1 MQAQGEVAIALALT
15 FSRQAAEPCRQQRPL
30 EMQTMKILILGA
42 TGQVGHALTKG
53 LSHTEHQVSVLVRDT
68 SGLQFPDNVTVLER
82 GDFTPDV
89 FRAVL
94 SGVDHVIYGIGLP
107 EQFLF
112 DNSVFDRVNC
122 QLLRTFLETL
132 RSSGVR
138 RLTYISTYEV
148 FEVIDNEID
157 ETHPVGD
164 ESEMTP
170 YFQSMVRAYRIA
182 VDFAHANDIQL
193 TTIHPAAVYGGRN
206 TGGGITDYMENLA
219 SRNWHRL
226 PFINPS
232 SFPVVHVESLTDAI
246 TKSLEL
252 PGAYIVSDQMT
263 SLKDIAESMRKQA
276 WSYVPLM
283 IPLWMIMIGIH
294 LLEAIARII
303 RIKPFAS
310 SVQIAFLTKGWRPD
324 PSKAIRELSWKPM
337 PLEEG
342 VKRFLA
348 ARRPS
353 GGEAG
358 YAVRGSER
366 MRLIARLE
374 QLTAAG
380 LFLYWILY
388 FTVGVAP
395 VNPPPG
401 YFVFQNS
408 FTFADLILA
417 VLLTRA
423 AAFLLGGDPIRRVLG
438 RGLSLICAGA
448 LLFLGG
454 LDISFNFQN
463 DIYSTLSI
471 DMALEVAVN
480 IWCLGFGFL
489 LAYEF
494 AFNAH
499 QRH

>member
-1 MQAQGEVAIALALT
+1 
-15 FSRQAAEPCRQQRPL
+15 
-30 EMQTMKILILGA
+30 MKILILGA
-42 TGQVGHALTKG
+42 TGQVGQALTKG
-53 LSHTEHQVSVLVRDT
+53 LSQTAHQVCVLVRDA
-68 SGLQFPDNVTVLER
+68 SGLQFPENVTVLER

-89 FRAVL
+89 FKAAL
-94 SGVDHVIYGIGLP
+94 SGVDHVIYGVGLP

-112 DNSVFDRVNC
+112 DDSAFEKVNC
-122 QLLRTFLETL
+122 QLLRTFLESL

-148 FEVIDNEID
+148 FEVVGNEID
-157 ETHPVGD
+157 ETHAIAD

-182 VDFAHANDIQL
+182 VDFARANDVTL

-246 TKSLEL
+246 TKSLDV
-252 PGAYIVSDQMT
+252 PGPYIVSDQMT
-263 SLKDIAESMRKQA
+263 SLQDIAQGMRKQA
-276 WSYVPLM
+276 WSYVPM
-283 IPLWMIMIGIH
+283 TIPLWIITIGIY
-294 LLEAIARII
+294 LLEAIARVIKV
-303 RIKPFAS
+303 KPFAS
-310 SVQIAFLTKGWRPD
+310 RVQIAFLTKGWRPD
-324 PSKAIRELSWKPM
+324 PGKAIRELGWKPM

-342 VKRFLA
+342 IKRFLA

-353 GGEAG
+353 VSAEA
-358 YAVRGSER
+358 YAITGAER
-366 MRLIARLE
+366 IKAIAKLE
-374 QLTAAG
+374 LATAAG

-395 VNPPPG
+395 PNPPPG

-417 VLLTRA
+417 LLLTRA
-423 AAFLLGGDPIRRVLG
+423 ATFLLGDDPIRRVIG

-463 DIYSTLSI
+463 EIYLTWSF

-494 AFNAH
+494 AFDAY
-499 QRH
+499 QRY

>member
-1 MQAQGEVAIALALT
+1 
-15 FSRQAAEPCRQQRPL
+15 
-30 EMQTMKILILGA
+30 MKILILGA
-42 TGQVGHALTKG
+42 TGQVGQALTKG
-53 LSHTEHQVSVLVRDT
+53 LSQTEHQVCVLVRDA
-68 SGLQFPDNVTVLER
+68 SGLQFPENVTVLER

-89 FRAVL
+89 LRAAL
-94 SGVDHVIYGIGLP
+94 SGVDHVIYGVGLP

-112 DNSVFDRVNC
+112 DNSVFDKVNC
-122 QLLRTFLETL
+122 QLLRTFLEAL

-148 FEVIDNEID
+148 FEVVDNGID
-157 ETHPVGD
+157 ETHPIAD

-170 YFQSMVRAYRIA
+170 YFQSMVRAYRMA
-182 VDFAHANDIQL
+182 VEFARVNDIRL

-246 TKSLEL
+246 TRSLDV

-263 SLKDIAESMRKQA
+263 SLEDIAQSMRKQA
-276 WSYVPLM
+276 WSYVPM
-283 IPLWMIMIGIH
+283 TMPLWIIMIGIY
-294 LLEAIARII
+294 LLEAIAGVIK
-303 RIKPFAS
+303 IKPFAS
-310 SVQIAFLTKGWRPD
+310 KVQIAFLTKGWRPD
-324 PSKAIRELSWKPM
+324 AGKAIRELGWKPM

-342 VKRFLA
+342 IRRFLA

-353 GGEAG
+353 GSAEA
-358 YAVRGSER
+358 YAITGAER
-366 MRLIARLE
+366 IKVIAKLE
-374 QLTAAG
+374 LMTAAG

-388 FTVGVAP
+388 FTIGVAP
-395 VNPPPG
+395 DNPPPG

-417 VLLTRA
+417 VLLARA
-423 AAFLLGGDPIRRVLG
+423 ATFLLGGNPIRWVIG

-454 LDISFNFQN
+454 LDISFNIQN
-463 DIYSTLSI
+463 GIYLTFSF
-471 DMALEVAVN
+471 DMALEAAVN

-494 AFNAH
+494 AFDAY
-499 QRH
+499 QRY

>member
-1 MQAQGEVAIALALT
+1 
-15 FSRQAAEPCRQQRPL
+15 
-30 EMQTMKILILGA
+30 MKILILGA
-42 TGQVGHALTKG
+42 TGQVGQALTTG
-53 LSHTEHQVSVLVRDT
+53 LSRTEHQVCVLVRDA
-68 SGLQFPDNVTVLER
+68 SGQSFPDNVTVLER
-82 GDFTPDV
+82 RDFTPDV
-89 FRAVL
+89 FSAAL

-122 QLLRTFLETL
+122 QMLRTFLEAL

-148 FEVIDNEID
+148 FEVVDNQID
-157 ETHPVGD
+157 ETHPIAD

-182 VDFAHANDIQL
+182 ADFARANDIQL

-246 TKSLEL
+246 TRSLDK

-263 SLKDIAESMRKQA
+263 SLKDIAQGMRKQA
-276 WSYVPLM
+276 WSYVPLI
-283 IPLWMIMIGIH
+283 IPLWIVMIGIH
-294 LLEAIARII
+294 LMEAIARVIK
-303 RIKPFAS
+303 IKPFAS
-310 SVQIAFLTKGWRPD
+310 TVQIAFLTKGWRPD
-324 PSKAIRELSWKPM
+324 PGKAIRELGWKPM

-342 VKRFLA
+342 IRRFLA

-353 GGEAG
+353 VSHEA
-358 YAVRGSER
+358 YAITGSER
-366 MRLIARLE
+366 IQLIARL
-374 QLTAAG
+374 QLLTAAG

-395 VNPPPG
+395 DNPPPG

-417 VLLTRA
+417 LLLTRA
-423 AAFLLGGDPIRRVLG
+423 ATYLLGANPIRRVIG

-463 DIYSTLSI
+463 QIYLTWSI

-480 IWCLGFGFL
+480 VWCLGFGFL

-494 AFNAH
+494 AFDAY
-499 QRH
+499 QRY

>member
-1 MQAQGEVAIALALT
+1 
-15 FSRQAAEPCRQQRPL
+15 
-30 EMQTMKILILGA
+30 MKILLLGA
-42 TGQVGHALTKG
+42 TGQVGQALTKG
-53 LSHTEHQVSVLVRDT
+53 LAQTEHQVSVLVRDA
-68 SGLQFPDNVTVLER
+68 SGLQFPENVTVLER
-82 GDFTPDV
+82 GDFTPEV
-89 FRAVL
+89 FSAAL
-94 SGVDHVIYGIGLP
+94 SGIDHVIYGIGLP
-107 EQFLF
+107 EQFQF
-112 DNSVFDRVNC
+112 DDSVFDRVNC
-122 QLLRTFLETL
+122 QLLHTFLEAL

-148 FEVIDNEID
+148 FEVIDNDID
-157 ETHPVGD
+157 ETHPVAD
-164 ESEMTP
+164 ESTMTP

-182 VDFAHANDIQL
+182 VDFARANDIRL

-246 TKSLEL
+246 IKSLNS
-252 PGAYIVSDQMT
+252 PGAYIASDQMT
-263 SLKDIAESMRKQA
+263 SLKDIARGMRKQA
-276 WSYVPLM
+276 WSYVPL
-283 IPLWMIMIGIH
+283 IVPLWLITIGIH
-294 LLEAIARII
+294 LLEVMARIT

-310 SVQIAFLTKGWRPD
+310 TVQIAFLTKGWKPD
-324 PSKAIRELSWKPM
+324 PSKAIRELGWKPL

-342 VKRFLA
+342 ISRFLA

-353 GGEAG
+353 RDDEAHTMTG
-358 YAVRGSER
+358 LARVEF
-366 MRLIARLE
+366 IAKLE
-374 QLTAAG
+374 LLTAAG
-380 LFLYWILY
+380 LLLYWILY
-388 FTVGVAP
+388 FTTGVAP
-395 VNPPPG
+395 EHPPRG

-417 VLLTRA
+417 VLLARA
-423 AAFLLGGDPIRRVLG
+423 ATFLLGGDPIRRVIG
-438 RGLSLICAGA
+438 RGLSLVCAGA

-454 LDISFNFQN
+454 LDISFNLQN
-463 DIYSTLSI
+463 HIYLIWSF

-494 AFNAH
+494 AFDAY
-499 QRH
+499 QRY

>member
-1 MQAQGEVAIALALT
+1 M
-15 FSRQAAEPCRQQRPL
+15 
-30 EMQTMKILILGA
+30 
-42 TGQVGHALTKG
+42 
-53 LSHTEHQVSVLVRDT
+53 
-68 SGLQFPDNVTVLER
+68 
-82 GDFTPDV
+82 
-89 FRAVL
+89 
-94 SGVDHVIYGIGLP
+94 
-107 EQFLF
+107 F
-112 DNSVFDRVNC
+112 DKVNC
-122 QLLRTFLETL
+122 QLLRTFLEAL

-148 FEVIDNEID
+148 FEVVDNRID
-157 ETHPVGD
+157 ETHPIAD

-182 VDFAHANDIQL
+182 ADFARANDIQL

-232 SFPVVHVESLTDAI
+232 SFPVVHVELLTDAI
-246 TKSLEL
+246 TRSLDK

-263 SLKDIAESMRKQA
+263 SLKDIAQGMRKQA
-276 WSYVPLM
+276 WSYVPLI
-283 IPLWMIMIGIH
+283 IPLWIVMIGTY
-294 LLEAIARII
+294 LLEAIARVIK
-303 RIKPFAS
+303 IKPFAS
-310 SVQIAFLTKGWRPD
+310 TVQIAFLTKGWRPD
-324 PSKAIRELSWKPM
+324 PGKAIRELGWKPL

-342 VKRFLA
+342 IRRFLA

-353 GGEAG
+353 VNHEA
-358 YAVRGSER
+358 YAITGSER
-366 MRLIARLE
+366 IQLIARL
-374 QLTAAG
+374 QLLTAAG

-395 VNPPPG
+395 DNPPPG

-417 VLLTRA
+417 LLLTRA
-423 AAFLLGGDPIRRVLG
+423 ATYLLGANPIRRVIG

-463 DIYSTLSI
+463 QIYLTWSI

-494 AFNAH
+494 AFDAY
-499 QRH
+499 QRY

>member
-1 MQAQGEVAIALALT
+1 
-15 FSRQAAEPCRQQRPL
+15 
-30 EMQTMKILILGA
+30 MKILILGA
-42 TGQVGHALTKG
+42 TGQVGQALTKG
-53 LSHTEHQVSVLVRDT
+53 LSHTEHQVSVLVRDA
-68 SGLQFPDNVTVLER
+68 SDLQFLENVTVLER
-82 GDFTPDV
+82 ADFTPDV
-89 FRAVL
+89 FRTAL
-94 SGVDHVIYGIGLP
+94 SGVDHAIYGIGLP
-107 EQFLF
+107 EQFQF

-122 QLLRTFLETL
+122 QLLRTFLEAL

-148 FEVIDNEID
+148 FEVIENEID
-157 ETHPVGD
+157 ETHPIAD

-170 YFQSMVRAYRIA
+170 YFQSMIRAYREA
-182 VDFAHANDIQL
+182 VDFARANDIQL

-246 TKSLEL
+246 TKSLNA

-263 SLKDIAESMRKQA
+263 SLKDIAQSMRKQA
-276 WSYVPLM
+276 WSYVPLS
-283 IPLWMIMIGIH
+283 IPLWIVAIGIY
-294 LLEAIARII
+294 LLEAMARIV

-310 SVQIAFLTKGWRPD
+310 AVQIAFLTKGWKPD
-324 PSKAIRELSWKPM
+324 PSKAIRELGWKPL

-342 VKRFLA
+342 ISRFLA

-353 GGEAG
+353 RSDEGHTMT
-358 YAVRGSER
+358 GSGRIE
-366 MRLIARLE
+366 LIAKLE
-374 QLTAAG
+374 LFTAAG
-380 LFLYWILY
+380 LFLYWVLY
-388 FTVGVAP
+388 FTAGVAP
-395 VNPPPG
+395 PNPPPG

-408 FTFADLILA
+408 FTYADLILA

-423 AAFLLGGDPIRRVLG
+423 ATYLLGGDPIRRVIG
-438 RGLSLICAGA
+438 RGLSLVCAGA

-463 DIYSTLSI
+463 EIYLTWSF
-471 DMALEVAVN
+471 DMALEVLVN

-494 AFNAH
+494 AFDAY
-499 QRH
+499 QRY

>member
-1 MQAQGEVAIALALT
+1 
-15 FSRQAAEPCRQQRPL
+15 
-30 EMQTMKILILGA
+30 
-42 TGQVGHALTKG
+42 
-53 LSHTEHQVSVLVRDT
+53 
-68 SGLQFPDNVTVLER
+68 
-82 GDFTPDV
+82 
-89 FRAVL
+89 L

-107 EQFLF
+107 EQFQF
-112 DNSVFDRVNC
+112 DDSVFDRVNC
-122 QLLRTFLETL
+122 QLLQTFLEAL
-132 RSSGVR
+132 ASSGVR

-148 FEVIDNEID
+148 FEVIDNDID
-157 ETHPVGD
+157 ETHPIAD

-170 YFQSMVRAYRIA
+170 YFQSMVRAYRMA
-182 VDFAHANDIQL
+182 LGFARAHDLRL
-193 TTIHPAAVYGGRN
+193 TTIHPAAVYGGIN

-219 SRNWHRL
+219 SRNWPRL

-232 SFPVVHVESLTDAI
+232 SFPVVHVQSLTDAI
-246 TKSLEL
+246 VKSLDT
-252 PGAYIVSDQMT
+252 PGPYIVSDQMT
-263 SLKDIAESMRKQA
+263 SLKDIAQGMRKQA
-276 WSYVPLM
+276 WSYVPLI

-294 LLEAIARII
+294 LMEAIARVIK
-303 RIKPFAS
+303 IKPFAS
-310 SVQIAFLTKGWRPD
+310 IVQIAFLTKGWRPD
-324 PSKAIRELSWKPM
+324 PGKAIRELGWKPM

-342 VKRFLA
+342 IRRFLA

-353 GGEAG
+353 VSHEA
-358 YAVRGSER
+358 YAITGSER
-366 MRLIARLE
+366 IQLIAKL
-374 QLTAAG
+374 QLLTAAG

-395 VNPPPG
+395 DNPPPG

-417 VLLTRA
+417 LLLARA
-423 AAFLLGGDPIRRVLG
+423 ATYLLGANPIRRVIG

-463 DIYSTLSI
+463 QIYLTWSI

-494 AFNAH
+494 AFDAY
-499 QRH
+499 QRY